1 MAGSSNPQIV
11 RFGAFEVD
19 LGDESLHKNGVRI
32 RAQGKPLQILILLL
46 EHAGDVVTRDDLRQR
61 LWPEGTFV
69 DFEHGLNTAV
79 KKLREALGDDPDNPR
94 FVQTVPRQ
102 GYRFIAPV
110 QLAGSSGSPQSTLQ
124 TQRAYRRRISQC
136 QRWSSLW
143 PLAQRPCYG

>member
-19 LGDESLHKNGVRI
+19 LSDGSLHKNGVRI
-32 RAQGKPLQILILLL
+32 RVQGKPLQILILLV

-79 KKLREALGDDPDNPR
+79 RKLREA
-94 FVQTVPRQ
+94 
-102 GYRFIAPV
+102 
-110 QLAGSSGSPQSTLQ
+110 
-124 TQRAYRRRISQC
+124 
-136 QRWSSLW
+136 
-143 PLAQRPCYG
+143 